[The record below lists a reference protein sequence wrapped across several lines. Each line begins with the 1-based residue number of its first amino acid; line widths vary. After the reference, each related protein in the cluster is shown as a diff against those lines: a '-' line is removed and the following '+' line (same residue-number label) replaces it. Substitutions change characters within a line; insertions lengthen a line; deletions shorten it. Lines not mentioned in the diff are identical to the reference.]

1 MVLQRLAE
9 RHEVTLLVVPL
20 YAPIGPVP
28 PALATLCR
36 EIVVQHPMVGP
47 ASNRG
52 WWERI
57 VGRRRRE
64 RAHFG
69 ETAFDVVHVFR
80 LAAVPLA
87 RPYFRAAG
95 RLQLDLDDIES
106 LTHRRLAALYQFN
119 GDAMRAK
126 LEERLAER
134 LAAVEDETLPEF
146 DSVFVCSDADRERL
160 LARCHPQVLTL
171 RNAVR
176 LPGPTPPRSPD
187 GPFRFLFAGTLGY
200 YPNADAARY
209 FCLQVQPVLRQ
220 MAPGDFTTTIVGN
233 APSDEVR
240 RLAAEPGVCV
250 AGPVPDMAPWYGEAD
265 AVVVPIRAGGGTR
278 IKVLEAFSYRRPVVS
293 TTLGVEGIDVRHDEH
308 LLIGDTPETFAEECC
323 RLMADPA
330 LAHRLVEGAYSLL
343 IERYVLLAR
352 SDEPEAL
359 PGTTRSRAHLE
370 LIKET
375 DQAARCPLPGEL

>member
-1 MVLQRLAE
+1 
-9 RHEVTLLVVPL
+9 
-20 YAPIGPVP
+20 
-28 PALATLCR
+28 
-36 EIVVQHPMVGP
+36 
-47 ASNRG
+47 
-52 WWERI
+52 
-57 VGRRRRE
+57 
-64 RAHFG
+64 
-69 ETAFDVVHVFR
+69 
-80 LAAVPLA
+80 
-87 RPYFRAAG
+87 
-95 RLQLDLDDIES
+95 
-106 LTHRRLAALYQFN
+106 
-119 GDAMRAK
+119 
-126 LEERLAER
+126 
-134 LAAVEDETLPEF
+134 
-146 DSVFVCSDADRERL
+146 
-160 LARCHPQVLTL
+160 
-171 RNAVR
+171 
-176 LPGPTPPRSPD
+176 
-187 GPFRFLFAGTLGY
+187 
-200 YPNADAARY
+200 
-209 FCLQVQPVLRQ
+209 